1 MASPKF
7 HNTLRQ
13 YHRWLGFFLAGI
25 MAVYAVSGILLIFRS
40 TDFMKFEYTTEH
52 LLASELGPQGLEK
65 ALHLN
70 ITFGV
75 VLLFFVVSAFLM
87 FMPKAKVFKN
97 SIKIAG
103 LGFLFALL
111 VVVFGS

>member
-65 ALHLN
+65 ALHLKGFKVTGQDASEVRFN
-70 ITFGV
+70 YGV
-75 VLLFFVVSAFLM
+75 YNKDTGQAVVTKDDYPLVL
-87 FMPKAKVFKN
+87 
-97 SIKIAG
+97 G
-103 LGFLFALL
+103 
-111 VVVFGS
+111 